1 MRKLQKYID
10 RTKEVAQVPRDLC
23 FSLALDRGIC
33 KPESLSPFLCR
44 VCLISCSIIASGFGW
59 KVSFLLKR
67 HLRMGAS
74 LVAQMVKN
82 LPAVWETRV
91 GSLDGEHNTGEG
103 NGNPLQYSCLE
114 NSMDRAAFSSAG
126 AMKRNDVINFKAL
139 EKELQA
145 ALIADEKY
153 KRENAAKLRAVEQ
166 KVASYEEF
174 RGIVL
179 ASHLKP
185 LEQKDKMGGKRPV
198 PWNCHTSQGRPFQD
212 ESNELSLEKTLFQP
226 ETSAEFYRDW
236 RRHLRSG
243 PERYE
248 ALLQLGGP
256 KLGRLFQMD
265 VGFGLLGEMLV
276 ALADHVRPAD
286 CRAVL
291 GILHSLAS
299 TGRFTLNLSLMSRA
313 ERESCRALFQKLQAM
328 GTPSSEGQGLG
339 EQPGGLQE
347 EEGLLQELLMLYHV
361 D

>member
-1 MRKLQKYID
+1 MTQ
-10 RTKEVAQVPRDLC
+10 
-23 FSLALDRGIC
+23 
-33 KPESLSPFLCR
+33 
-44 VCLISCSIIASGFGW
+44 
-59 KVSFLLKR
+59 
-67 HLRMGAS
+67 
-74 LVAQMVKN
+74 
-82 LPAVWETRV
+82 
-91 GSLDGEHNTGEG
+91 
-103 NGNPLQYSCLE
+103 
-114 NSMDRAAFSSAG
+114 
-126 AMKRNDVINFKAL
+126 
-139 EKELQA
+139 
-145 ALIADEKY
+145 
-153 KRENAAKLRAVEQ
+153 
-166 KVASYEEF
+166 
-174 RGIVL
+174 
-179 ASHLKP
+179 
-185 LEQKDKMGGKRPV
+185 
-198 PWNCHTSQGRPFQD
+198 
-212 ESNELSLEKTLFQP
+212 EKTLFQP

-286 CRAVL
+286 RWAVL

-299 TGRFTLNLSLMSRA
+299 TGRFTLNLSLMSHT
-313 ERESCRALFQKLQAM
+313 ERDSCRALFQKLQAM